1 MELAQVK
8 KGDTVFVSAAAGAV
22 GSVVGQIA
30 QLKGGRAIGSAGSNE
45 KVGLLGRRTMAGLHT
60 TQAAAHVTTERYLR
74 QHMCSADW
82 VRCCHIGW
90 EGCML

>member
-30 QLKGGRAIGSAGSNE
+30 QLKGARAIGSAGSDD
-45 KVGLLGRRTMAGLHT
+45 KVGLLGCGIVVGLHAVL
-60 TQAAAHVTTERYLR
+60 AAAHVMTK
-74 QHMCSADW
+74 
-82 VRCCHIGW
+82 
-90 EGCML
+90 